1 MEADEAEHET
11 LEVLDE
17 IVEAAEAVRVTR
29 LVDVHEGA
37 DLAGGE
43 ADVLVPD
50 HDFQLLAPHAVW
62 LRPEGVVLRHDLA
75 VLDDSLE
82 FVHHGGVD
90 VSLLP
95 DHGVV
100 LVVAVVG
107 VPDSQCTVNYS
118 S

>member
-75 VLDDSLE
+75 VLDHSSQL
-82 FVHHGGVD
+82 VHNGAVD
-90 VSLLP
+90 VGLLT
-95 DHGVV
+95 DHRVV
-100 LVVAVVG
+100 LVVAVVS
-107 VPDSQCTVNYS
+107 VPKIHLTLS
-118 S
+118 